1 MSKSLLV
8 LSKKR
13 LEYGGKNLVEVAVEA
28 AAVAVVVVVVV
39 VVVVGRNIWELT
51 NRRLLFDDA
60 VWSRHFS
67 RRRPAE
73 TGVYD
78 SQRTRR
84 RRCGREANFPP
95 FF

>member
-1 MSKSLLV
+1 MLVKVYKIGEVHFRLLRTTGFHV
-8 LSKKR
+8 KAENERFTAAGSRRRQTLKR
-13 LEYGGKNLVEVAVEA
+13 
-28 AAVAVVVVVVV
+28 
-39 VVVVGRNIWELT
+39 ELT
-51 NRRLLFDDA
+51 NRRLWLDAA

-73 TGVYD
+73 IGVYD

-84 RRCGREANFPP
+84 RRCRLAANFPP